1 MSEELP
7 RYTKN
12 NPYCIEIITADRNYV
27 FACSSYQDVRLWY
40 ERLSTVS
47 KSITHNRVME
57 DELKTIRN
65 VERQIAVQDSSV
77 VKNIVESIKNP
88 QVLLV
93 HM

>member
-1 MSEELP
+1 
-7 RYTKN
+7 
-12 NPYCIEIITADRNYV
+12 
-27 FACSSYQDVRLWY
+27 
-40 ERLSTVS
+40 
-47 KSITHNRVME
+47 ME